1 MHDQT
6 TEFHYAQV
14 IQLQEDLTKT
24 VFKYQ
29 QLNSEHEELKS
40 SEGKAREDLAQLRVK
55 YRRASEELLEEANA
69 RVQAENDKQ
78 SLVRKWN
85 EEVTIKQR
93 EVEELLARNQPPRD
107 LEVLKLEVQSELEKH
122 YQDAIFRVEAERDK
136 CQVRDCPSEGTRR
149 SRESVDP
156 CPDVRLRCLMCKS
169 VHQQAFFDARREL
182 KLKIT
187 QFEQYEIDQG
197 QIMQRMH
204 DRHQFEIGRLK
215 SAIKVSQL
223 SALIDSRS

>member
-1 MHDQT
+1 MQDQT

-29 QLNSEHEELKS
+29 QLNAEHEELKS
-40 SEGKAREDLAQLRVK
+40 SEGKSREDLAQLRIK

-69 RVQAENDKQ
+69 RVQAENEKQ

-93 EVEELLARNQPPRD
+93 EVEELLSHNQPPRD

-136 CQVRDCPSEGTRR
+136 CQ
-149 SRESVDP
+149 
-156 CPDVRLRCLMCKS
+156 
-169 VHQQAFFDARREL
+169 QAFFDSRREL

-204 DRHQFEIGRLK
+204 DKHQYEIVRFKNALK
-215 SAIKVSQL
+215 VVVVDCCVSTNL
-223 SALIDSRS
+223 TGV

>member
-1 MHDQT
+1 MQDQT

-29 QLNSEHEELKS
+29 QLNAEHEELRV
-40 SEGKAREDLAQLRVK
+40 SETQSREDLAQLRIK

-69 RVQAENDKQ
+69 RVHAENDKQ
-78 SLVRKWN
+78 TLVRKWN

-93 EVEELLARNQPPRD
+93 EVEELLSRNQPPRD
-107 LEVLKLEVQSELEKH
+107 IEVLKLEVQSELEKH
-122 YQDAIFRVEAERDK
+122 YQDAIFRVEADRDK
-136 CQVRDCPSEGTRR
+136 CQQG
-149 SRESVDP
+149 
-156 CPDVRLRCLMCKS
+156 
-169 VHQQAFFDARREL
+169 FFDARREL

-204 DRHQFEIGRLK
+204 DKHQYEIAHFKNALK
-215 SAIKVSQL
+215 VGCFVRELTVSPNL
-223 SALIDSRS
+223 NK